1 MALKRQVKCPQ
12 CGAPKET
19 LKDTVLVVCDFCGS
33 FISVESGSY
42 FRGDGYAKLHRKQMS
57 RLVEPS
63 AADARKTQVQ
73 MRMEEC
79 RREEDREGF
88 RLAAEE
94 YTALLAATDPELVPG
109 GGGDPAELRQ
119 WARSTAKAQELMQ
132 FDPEVSK
139 VYGEYRDLLQ
149 GLHSSE
155 DPVETARKLLDC
167 AKRCYRA
174 LTRHPDYPDEVYGG
188 TDKMAR
194 SMVRSAVAP
203 MEGLLGRGT
212 ARRIYAEVLGDEEQT
227 GEIACDNC
235 GAKLTEDDIEA
246 GRCPYCDGAVVVDE
260 DPWLD
265 NLLATWQAVSSMI
278 SDDSALASAAIS
290 HPMGS
295 YWSNQKLPEV
305 EDALRFLRRAVGW
318 LPRDVMRRQA
328 AQLATAYAEEP
339 KLAGRITELGQ
350 ALEEWEPTE
359 RPEPK
364 AEEEAAGPP
373 PAPEGDLSKDPW
385 VIQTTAMWEN
395 IRESLDE
402 ASLEMALLSQAM
414 TPFHMG
420 KGVSAEQ
427 AVAFFERAEPDYSR
441 RAMKKA
447 LKLMRPG
454 ASTDAQKEFLNQVGG
469 LI

>member
-12 CGAPKET
+12 CGAPKDT

-42 FRGDGYAKLHRKQMS
+42 FRGDGYSRLHKKQMS

-73 MRMEEC
+73 MRMEQC

-132 FDPEVSK
+132 FDPDVSEV
-139 VYGEYRDLLQ
+139 YDEYRDLLQ
-149 GLHSSE
+149 GLHSSD
-155 DPVETARKLLDC
+155 DPVACARELLDC

-174 LTRHPDYPDEVYGG
+174 LIHHPDYPDEVYGG
-188 TDKMAR
+188 TEKMAR

-203 MEGLLGRGT
+203 MEGLLGRGV
-212 ARRIYAEVLGDEEQT
+212 ARKIYVEVLGDEEQ
-227 GEIACDNC
+227 GDEIVCDNC
-235 GAKLTEDDIEA
+235 GAVLSAEDIRA
-246 GRCPYCDGAVVVDE
+246 GRCPYCDSAVVVDD

-278 SDDSALASAAIS
+278 HDDSALASAAIS

-295 YWSNQKLPEV
+295 YWSNRKLPET

-339 KLAGRITELGQ
+339 ELADRIAELGRM
-350 ALEEWEPTE
+350 LEDWEPTE
-359 RPEPK
+359 RPEP
-364 AEEEAAGPP
+364 EETQEEAGPP
-373 PAPEGDLSKDPW
+373 EAPEGDLAEDPW
-385 VIQTTAMWEN
+385 VIQTAAMWEN
-395 IRESLDE
+395 VRGSLDDS
-402 ASLEMALLSQAM
+402 SLEMALLSQAM

-420 KGVSAEQ
+420 KGISAEQ
-427 AVAFFERAEPDYSR
+427 AVAFFNRAEPDYSR

-447 LKLMRPG
+447 LRLMRPG
-454 ASTDAQKEFLNQVGG
+454 AQTDALKEFLKQVGR

>member
-12 CGAPKET
+12 CGAPKDT

-79 RREEDREGF
+79 RRNRDREGF

-109 GGGDPAELRQ
+109 GGGDPAELRK

-174 LTRHPDYPDEVYGG
+174 LTRHPDYPDEVCGG

-203 MEGLLGRGT
+203 MEGLLGRGL
-212 ARRIYAEVLGDEEQT
+212 LGGSTQRSWAT
-227 GEIACDNC
+227 RSRP
-235 GAKLTEDDIEA
+235 
-246 GRCPYCDGAVVVDE
+246 GR
-260 DPWLD
+260 
-265 NLLATWQAVSSMI
+265 S
-278 SDDSALASAAIS
+278 
-290 HPMGS
+290 
-295 YWSNQKLPEV
+295 
-305 EDALRFLRRAVGW
+305 
-318 LPRDVMRRQA
+318 
-328 AQLATAYAEEP
+328 
-339 KLAGRITELGQ
+339 
-350 ALEEWEPTE
+350 
-359 RPEPK
+359 
-364 AEEEAAGPP
+364 
-373 PAPEGDLSKDPW
+373 PA
-385 VIQTTAMWEN
+385 TTAV
-395 IRESLDE
+395 RS
-402 ASLEMALLSQAM
+402 SPR
-414 TPFHMG
+414 TT
-420 KGVSAEQ
+420 
-427 AVAFFERAEPDYSR
+427 SR
-441 RAMKKA
+441 RAGA
-447 LKLMRPG
+447 PTATARWWWTRTPG
-454 ASTDAQKEFLNQVGG
+454 WTTCWPPGRRSPR
-469 LI
+469 